1 MCISYRCI
9 SVCGSLSIWIYI
21 YIYPSKY
28 IYIYMFVCNI
38 YIDIS
43 RTRASFNSLLTMAV
57 LKERQNKTDMKKA
70 A

>member
-1 MCISYRCI
+1 
-9 SVCGSLSIWIYI
+9 
-21 YIYPSKY
+21 
-28 IYIYMFVCNI
+28 MFVCNI

-57 LKERQNKTDMKKA
+57 LKERQKKTDMKKA